1 MCQRDIALRACVRRL
16 RKCLCVVSVLA
27 DVPLPSHVP
36 LKPSTRITTVVL
48 IIAHRNGLCLRKRGL
63 SPAERL
69 SFTASAVPN
78 THLLRLLSLVHP
90 CTAGADELSSHAEEK
105 EKQSN
110 DCNIIGQVNLSV
122 HRGRRRTNHGGA
134 ASTQRT
140 TLPRRPEVRTRC
152 RCSPVFTFVLAAAGV
167 VVVVVAVVVVVV
179 LCRCRSSAPA
189 PSSSIPATT
198 HCGCAH
204 AQVSAF

>member
-1 MCQRDIALRACVRRL
+1 MCQRDIAIRACSHRL
-16 RKCLCVVSVLA
+16 RECLCVASVLA
-27 DVPLPSHVP
+27 DVPLPNHVP
-36 LKPSTRITTVVL
+36 RKPSTRITTVVL

-78 THLLRLLSLVHP
+78 TQLLRLLSLVHP

-140 TLPRRPEVRTRC
+140 TLPRRPEETTRWLKTEIIPKGLLARRTRENTVHLHP
-152 RCSPVFTFVLAAAGV
+152 RH
-167 VVVVVAVVVVVV
+167 
-179 LCRCRSSAPA
+179 RWQRW
-189 PSSSIPATT
+189 
-198 HCGCAH
+198 
-204 AQVSAF
+204 QRWQRQ